1 MNLGVLLQE
10 IGEIFVSFEKEEERN
25 IFGYFGD
32 FEKVYIESLN
42 LESVLRE
49 IGELFY
55 FEEKEREERIFFGYP
70 RVYLPRV

>member
-32 FEKVYIESLN
+32 FEKIYRILN
-42 LESVLRE
+42 LGALRE

-55 FEEKEREERIFFGYP
+55 FEKKEREERIFFGYP
-70 RVYLPRV
+70 RVYLSRV